1 MGNPGEEY
9 ARTRHNAGFM
19 VVDRVAEVLGCR
31 FRKPFLRSY
40 LLAQASGAGG
50 PLYLAKP
57 LTYMNRSGEVLDQLV
72 LKSRCSLDEL
82 LVVCDNLDLPVGSCR
97 LKLQGSSA
105 GHNGLGSLI
114 EHAGTSDFKR
124 IYVGIGRPAGGGII
138 EHVLGAPGGD
148 EARQLAEAV
157 EIAAQGVL
165 AALEEPI
172 DRVMNGL
179 NRRQP

>member
-1 MGNPGEEY
+1 
-9 ARTRHNAGFM
+9 M
-19 VVDRVAEVLGCR
+19 VVDRVAELLGR
-31 FRKPFLRSY
+31 SFRKPFLRSY
-40 LLAQASGAGG
+40 LLAQAHGAGG

-72 LKSRCSLDEL
+72 LKTRCSLDEL

-105 GHNGLGSLI
+105 GHNGLASLI

-124 IYVGIGRPAGGGII
+124 IYVGIGRPSRGGIV
-138 EHVLGAPGGD
+138 EHVLGAPDGG
-148 EARQLAEAV
+148 EAKLLADAV
-157 EIAAQGVL
+157 ELAAKGVL

-172 DRVMNGL
+172 ERVMNEL
-179 NRRQP
+179 NRRQE